1 MSGIALSILERDLS
15 AALARVARGE
25 SLLVFDE
32 GREIAQIT
40 PPPGTAA
47 ALPPA
52 LSLVDF
58 FMASPLLDS
67 GLEISRE
74 RGGERPTVDL

>member
-15 AALARVARGE
+15 AALARVAGGE

-32 GREIAQIT
+32 GREIARIT
-40 PPPGTAA
+40 PPPGSAA
-47 ALPPA
+47 AVPA
-52 LSLVDF
+52 TQSLVEF
-58 FMASPLLDS
+58 FMASPLQDS

-74 RGGERPTVDL
+74 RSAERTAVEL